1 MKFVAQQKNFASKR
15 WECDPQLH
23 HPYKILQ
30 SVNKK
35 LCVKKM
41 RLLWKK
47 PVCCPIDSID
57 SIRPRN
63 IAYNTGDVV
72 EFRRDKGAGWMTSI
86 GTLGEH
92 DIEHDSEFASGN
104 KPHHHRLPSFS
115 PSGWT
120 VKYLEGA
127 SNWRGPAPLPSI
139 PEICLVGHFQKDVK
153 KAHKGM
159 LGQDAFDERRVACGT
174 VVSVNVTTG
183 FLLLRDGD
191 AQHRPVHISDDVT
204 LEGDGVKPK
213 LNGHGNCPIQRC
225 Q

>member
-1 MKFVAQQKNFASKR
+1 
-15 WECDPQLH
+15 
-23 HPYKILQ
+23 
-30 SVNKK
+30 
-35 LCVKKM
+35 M
-41 RLLWKK
+41 RQGNAPLVVDGHLLSEINNL
-47 PVCCPIDSID
+47 V
-57 SIRPRN
+57 PRN

-72 EFRRDKGAGWMTSI
+72 EFKRAKGADWTTSI

-92 DIEHDSEFASGN
+92 DIGHDSEFASSN
-104 KPHHHRLPSFS
+104 QPHHHRLPSFS
-115 PSGWT
+115 PLGWT
-120 VKYLEGA
+120 MEYLEGV

-139 PEICLVGHFQKDVK
+139 SEICLIGHLKKDVM

-159 LGQDAFDERRVACGT
+159 LGQKAFDERRVACGT
-174 VVSVNVTTG
+174 VVSVNVATG

-191 AQHRPVHISDDVT
+191 AQHRPVHISDGDVT